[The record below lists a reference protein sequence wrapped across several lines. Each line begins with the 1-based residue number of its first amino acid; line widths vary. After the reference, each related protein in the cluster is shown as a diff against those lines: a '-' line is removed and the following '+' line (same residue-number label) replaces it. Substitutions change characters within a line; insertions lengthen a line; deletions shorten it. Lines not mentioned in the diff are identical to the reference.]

1 MTLSRKASTSESGT
15 TSTDSKC
22 PQCGGTGWIR
32 HREDGK
38 EYFSECECRKKQI
51 EESRL
56 RFANIP
62 ATFKDMRL
70 KNFNIAAYK
79 DEKSKT
85 TIRAACKYIKQ
96 YISCFEEEHQDGMG
110 LYLYSDT
117 KGSGKTRM
125 AASIANELVDMGYQV
140 KFSLSTEIIQEIKRT
155 WDRDNDLSESKL
167 LDQLQETDIL
177 VIDDFG
183 TEQVA
188 GWINDKFYQIINN
201 RYVDHRVTIFTSNY
215 PLEKLEYDDRITNRM
230 KEVSYLIAF
239 PEESVREKIAAEK
252 NEAMLH
258 RVAGR

>member
-96 YISCFEEEHQDGMG
+96 YMSCFEEEHQDGMG

-177 VIDDFG
+177 VVDDFG

-201 RYVDHRVTIFTSNY
+201 RYVDHMVTIFTSNY
-215 PLEKLEYDDRITNRM
+215 PLDQLEYDDRITNRM

-239 PEESVREKIAAEK
+239 PEESVREAIAAEK
-252 NEAMLH
+252 NEAMLR